1 MKKIFRSF
9 ALVTVTAVITRLLSF
24 VFKIYLSRALGAE
37 ILGVYQL
44 ALSVVATLACVNSSG
59 IPVTLSR
66 TVAENAAL
74 NKREK
79 SDSALFA
86 ALTLSA
92 SFALVACAV
101 FIAFPP
107 LADLLFS
114 DERCVPIFYIMLPL
128 LATAALYSCLRG
140 WFWGNKNYG
149 VYAVTELTDEI
160 TKILFSVILLS
171 GTLTFVNYTH
181 AYAYAMVA
189 SDVTVVLTLIVLYFV
204 CGGKL
209 RRPQGFRPVIKSS
222 APLTATRLSGSL
234 VSTLVSLSL
243 PVLLCK
249 AAGLTT
255 GEATAELGRA
265 TGMVMP
271 LLFAPMAITGSL
283 AVVVIPEFASL
294 NAQNG
299 REKIGSALSLSIKY
313 SCLVSGFFFALFA
326 ASGVA
331 LGKLLYNDEAAGL
344 YISVASV
351 AVLPMGANGLCASA
365 LNSLGKETST
375 FASHATGL
383 AVLVAVLFST
393 VWFIGVYAYFL
404 ALILSHTATLAVN
417 LYNVKKLVKPDGK
430 QLSHALFAYVFC
442 AVAAFSLSP
451 LCNLISDLAG
461 DAAAVATVFT
471 ALLLTYAA
479 YLFLSGAVSK
489 KDLSFLSENKRIK
502 KDLRT

>member
-1 MKKIFRSF
+1 MKKIFASF
-9 ALVTVTAVITRLLSF
+9 ALVTATAVVTRLLSF
-24 VFKIYLSRALGAE
+24 VFKIYLSRTLGAE

-44 ALSVVATLACVNSSG
+44 ALSVVATLACVSSSG

-74 NKREK
+74 GIREK
-79 SDSALFA
+79 SDPALFA
-86 ALTLSA
+86 ALTLST
-92 SFALVACAV
+92 SFALAASAV

-128 LATAALYSCLRG
+128 LTTAALYSCFRG

-149 VYAVTELTDEI
+149 VYAATELTDEV

-171 GTLTFVNYTH
+171 GTLTFINYTQ

-189 SDVTVVLTLIVLYFV
+189 SDVTVVLMLIVFYFV

-209 RRPQGFRPVIKSS
+209 RKPQGFRPVIRSS

-234 VSTLVSLSL
+234 ISTLVSLSL

-271 LLFAPMAITGSL
+271 LLFAPTAITGSL

-294 NAQNG
+294 NARNG
-299 REKIGSALSLSIKY
+299 REQIGSALSLSIKY

-331 LGKLLYNDEAAGL
+331 LGRLLYDDNAVGL
-344 YISVASV
+344 YICVASF
-351 AVLPMGANGLCASA
+351 AILPMGANGLCASA
-365 LNSLGKETST
+365 LNSMGKETLT
-375 FASHATGL
+375 FASHMAGL
-383 AVLVAVLFST
+383 AVLVATLFST

-404 ALILSHTATLAVN
+404 ALILSHTVTLAVN
-417 LYNVKKLVKPDGK
+417 LYNLKKHVSPDKK
-430 QLSHALFAYVFC
+430 QLMHVLSAYAFS
-442 AVAAFSLSP
+442 AVAALALSP
-451 LCNLISDLAG
+451 LSSLISDLAG
-461 DAAAVATVFT
+461 DAAAVATVI
-471 ALLLTYAA
+471 AVIVPAYCA
-479 YLFLSGAVSK
+479 YLFLSGAVTK
-489 KDLSFLSENKRIK
+489 KDLAFLSEKKKLK